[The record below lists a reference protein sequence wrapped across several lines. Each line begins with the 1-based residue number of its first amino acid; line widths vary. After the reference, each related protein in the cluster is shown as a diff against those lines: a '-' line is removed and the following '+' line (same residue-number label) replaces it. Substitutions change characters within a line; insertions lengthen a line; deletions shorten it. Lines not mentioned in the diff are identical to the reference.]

1 MFMNKHY
8 FYEKVDFFYF
18 KADLRQKKHLIFYVR
33 CQILI
38 RECSFPD
45 SVSPVLLE
53 QTEEGSTCILA
64 LCCSPCPTN
73 AISRLVVISEAR
85 NMEIYNQTEE
95 YCGTARGER
104 VNLVL
109 PDM

>member
-1 MFMNKHY
+1 M
-8 FYEKVDFFYF
+8 
-18 KADLRQKKHLIFYVR
+18 IFHVR
-33 CQILI
+33 FHILI
-38 RECSFPD
+38 KECSFSD

-64 LCCSPCPTN
+64 LSCSPCPNN
-73 AISRLVVISEAR
+73 AISRLLVISEAR
-85 NMEIYNQTEE
+85 NIEIYNQTGE

-104 VNLVL
+104 VNFAL